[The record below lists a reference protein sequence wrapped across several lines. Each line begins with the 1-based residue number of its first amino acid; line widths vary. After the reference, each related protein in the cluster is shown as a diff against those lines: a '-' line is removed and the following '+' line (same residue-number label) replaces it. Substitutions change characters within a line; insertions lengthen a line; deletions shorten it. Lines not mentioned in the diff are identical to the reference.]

1 MHWTIIT
8 AALLTLGLSPATVT
22 AASSTPADDR
32 KPSES
37 TGITVD
43 DLGRGLKS
51 AAKNI
56 ENEIPKIGSAIGSA
70 VKKITEK
77 GSENTSSRKPAN
89 QDKVK

>member
-1 MHWTIIT
+1 MYWTVIT
-8 AALLTLGLSPATVT
+8 AAILALGLSQADAT
-22 AASSTPADDR
+22 AASSNSAEDR
-32 KPSES
+32 KTSES

-77 GSENTSSRKPAN
+77 GSENTSSRKPAK
-89 QDKVK
+89 QDK

>member
-1 MHWTIIT
+1 MYWAVIT
-8 AALLTLGLSPATVT
+8 AAFLALGLSQGDAT
-22 AASSTPADDR
+22 AASSNSAEDR
-32 KPSES
+32 KASES

-77 GSENTSSRKPAN
+77 GSANTSSQKPAK
-89 QDKVK
+89 QDK